1 MILFRYISTNTPRV
15 DYFKLN
21 SIQNIYLMIVTNIT
35 SMHISYSIA
44 QRAQGETKATAQT
57 EGHEERLGP

>member
-1 MILFRYISTNTPRV
+1 
-15 DYFKLN
+15 
-21 SIQNIYLMIVTNIT
+21 
-35 SMHISYSIA
+35 MHISYSIA